1 MADSVGEI
9 ALDLTLDLDDLNES
23 MSDTAKNVDDKLN
36 KQFSSAAKICEDKT
50 DEIAKSVKKS
60 SEKISESTDE
70 AFEKIRRNSK
80 STSEKAKEDVDETT
94 EKIKPTI
101 EELKDSIIKSFE
113 ETESKVKPL
122 ITNITDEIRSS
133 FDKINAAIE
142 KTGSELQSIDS
153 LLDYDSS
160 NAVLLAQKHEILSQ
174 SVENA
179 KRKLE
184 ALNATKDRM
193 NSDFEAGEIGEEDF
207 RAYQREIIKAEQ
219 ELKKAEEALSDF
231 SNASTEETQKA
242 EESMESL
249 VEQTKITSKEIQK
262 DSQKISDSVEQTFF
276 ELPNTVQKASD
287 EVSTTLSKLPDT
299 AQKASDKIASS
310 FGKIGKA
317 LVAAFSV
324 KAVIAFGRQA
334 AEAAASVK
342 ASNSQMAQTFGELE
356 DSAKAAIQSVADDS
370 KILDTRL
377 QGVGTS
383 IYAFAKT
390 SGMGSANALNMMKDA
405 LQVTADSA
413 AYYDRSLEDTAESLK
428 SFLKGNFENDAALGL
443 SCTETTRNAAA
454 NKLYGKS
461 FKDLSEAQKQLTLLQ
476 MVKDANKLSGA
487 LGQAAR
493 ESDGWENVLG
503 NLKESWRQLLAVIG
517 QPIMQAAVSVIQRI
531 TAALQVMTK
540 YAQAAVSAFSQ
551 LFGGQSD
558 TEQAVASAAASAADM
573 ANSTADSSQGMNDT
587 ATAANKVKR
596 AVAGFDKLNVLS
608 GDDSSDSSAASSD
621 TPASIPAGSS
631 SVGDAKENLTLLD
644 KLQNKL
650 SELKALTVKGFWA
663 GLGDTSVF
671 KSIQKEIS
679 GISSGFKKIAT
690 DSNVMNSV
698 SGYFNSMAFN
708 LGKVSGSAVS
718 VGSTIVDNIFGGLEK
733 YISQNGEYLKERI
746 ISIFDVG
753 GGIWDTVGNVSAAF
767 ADVFSVFRSDDAKQ
781 ITADIIAVFSN
792 GFFGAVDLAQRLAA
806 DILSCI
812 TTPFTDNKD
821 AIKSALE
828 GILAPIQSII
838 GSISGVVTNTFNT
851 IFAAYDQYIKP
862 AFDNITSGLNTIVE
876 AVTSAFNTYF
886 LPVFNNIATGFSDM
900 MSNHVQ
906 PLIDSI
912 VGFCGRVIE
921 YVSLVW
927 DYISPF
933 LGWVAGNLVS
943 GISTALNTIW
953 NIVSPI
959 INYILDILSNLFD
972 ALSGILDFVI
982 GIFTGDW
989 ERAWSGIKKVVS
1001 SVFDNFRALFDM
1013 AKGILLGIVKS
1024 LVTGISNNISNC
1036 VDGVKTFFSS
1046 AYERIIAVWN
1056 GITGFFSGVWN
1067 GIKNVFGGVADWFRN
1082 IFSEAWAKVK
1092 GVFSTGGKI
1101 FSGIVD
1107 GIADTFKN
1115 IVNKI
1120 IGGINKVIAVPFNTI
1135 NDMLKKLKE
1144 IKILGLSPF
1153 SWVKEFKVPQIPK
1166 LAQGGYV
1173 KANTP
1178 QLAMIGDNKRYGE
1191 IVAPEDKIEQM
1202 ILKALVLYE
1211 SRHGS
1216 TASSG
1221 GSSQQLI
1228 ELVINIG
1235 GKTLLREIIKL
1246 LQDEERRSG
1255 SYSFSF

>member
-9 ALDLTLDLDDLNES
+9 ALDLTLD
-23 MSDTAKNVDDKLN
+23 
-36 KQFSSAAKICEDKT
+36 QQ
-50 DEIAKSVKKS
+50 
-60 SEKISESTDE
+60 
-70 AFEKIRRNSK
+70 
-80 STSEKAKEDVDETT
+80 
-94 EKIKPTI
+94 
-101 EELKDSIIKSFE
+101 
-113 ETESKVKPL
+113 
-122 ITNITDEIRSS
+122 S
-133 FDKINAAIE
+133 FDNQL
-142 KTGSELQSIDS
+142 SSI
-153 LLDYDSS
+153 
-160 NAVLLAQKHEILSQ
+160 Q
-174 SVENA
+174 
-179 KRKLE
+179 
-184 ALNATKDRM
+184 
-193 NSDFEAGEIGEEDF
+193 
-207 RAYQREIIKAEQ
+207 
-219 ELKKAEEALSDF
+219 
-231 SNASTEETQKA
+231 
-242 EESMESL
+242 
-249 VEQTKITSKEIQK
+249 
-262 DSQKISDSVEQTFF
+262 
-276 ELPNTVQKASD
+276 
-287 EVSTTLSKLPDT
+287 DT

-324 KAVIAFGRQA
+324 KAVIAFGKQA
-334 AEAAASVK
+334 AESAASVK
-342 ASNSQMAQTFGELE
+342 AANSQMAQTFGELE
-356 DSAKAAIQSVADDS
+356 NSAKAAIKSVADES

-390 SGMGSANALNMMKDA
+390 SGMDSANALNMMKDA

-503 NLKESWRQLLAVIG
+503 NLNESWRQLLAVIG

-558 TEQAVASAAASAADM
+558 TEQAVASAASSAADM
-573 ANSTADSSQGMNDT
+573 AGSTQDSSQGMNDT

-608 GDDSSDSSAASSD
+608 GDDSSKSNSASSQNT
-621 TPASIPAGSS
+621 TPSISTGSS
-631 SVGDAKENLTLLD
+631 SANDTKENLTLLD
-644 KLQNKL
+644 KLQKRL

-671 KSIQKEIS
+671 KSIQKEIN

-690 DSNVMNSV
+690 DSKVMNSV

-718 VGSTIVDNIFGGLEK
+718 VGSTIVDNLFGGLEK
-733 YISQNGEYLKERI
+733 YLSQNGEYLKERI

-767 ADVFSVFRSDDAKQ
+767 ADIFSVFRNDDAKQ

-806 DILSCI
+806 DILNCI

-828 GILAPIQSII
+828 GMLAPIQSIT

-862 AFDNITSGLNTIVE
+862 AFDNITSGLSTIVE

-912 VGFCGRVIE
+912 IGFCGRVIE
-921 YVSLVW
+921 YISLVW

-933 LGWVAGNLVS
+933 LGWIAGNLVA

-989 ERAWSGIKKVVS
+989 KRAWDGIKKVVS

-1013 AKGILLGIVKS
+1013 VKGILLGIVKS
-1024 LVTGISNNISNC
+1024 LVTGITNNISRC
-1036 VDGVKTFFSS
+1036 VEGVKTFFSS
-1046 AYERIIAVWN
+1046 AYERIITVWN
-1056 GITGFFSGVWN
+1056 GITGFFSGIWN
-1067 GIKNVFGGVADWFRN
+1067 GIKSVFGGVAAWFKN

-1107 GIADTFKN
+1107 GIANTFKN

-1120 IGGINKVIAVPFNTI
+1120 IGGINKVIAVPFNAI

-1144 IKILGLSPF
+1144 IKILGVSPF

-1178 QLAMIGDNKRYGE
+1178 RLAMIGDNKRYGE
-1191 IVAPEDKIEQM
+1191 IVAPEDKMEQM
-1202 ILKALVLYE
+1202 ILKALALYE
-1211 SRHGS
+1211 SRQGNKGS
-1216 TASSG
+1216 STNN
-1221 GSSQQLI
+1221 SQQLI
-1228 ELVINIG
+1228 ELVVNIG

-1246 LQDEERRSG
+1246 LQDEARRGG

>member
-9 ALDLTLDLDDLNES
+9 ALDLTLD
-23 MSDTAKNVDDKLN
+23 
-36 KQFSSAAKICEDKT
+36 QQ
-50 DEIAKSVKKS
+50 
-60 SEKISESTDE
+60 
-70 AFEKIRRNSK
+70 
-80 STSEKAKEDVDETT
+80 
-94 EKIKPTI
+94 
-101 EELKDSIIKSFE
+101 
-113 ETESKVKPL
+113 
-122 ITNITDEIRSS
+122 S
-133 FDKINAAIE
+133 FDK
-142 KTGSELQSIDS
+142 Q
-153 LLDYDSS
+153 
-160 NAVLLAQKHEILSQ
+160 LS
-174 SVENA
+174 
-179 KRKLE
+179 
-184 ALNATKDRM
+184 
-193 NSDFEAGEIGEEDF
+193 G
-207 RAYQREIIKAEQ
+207 
-219 ELKKAEEALSDF
+219 
-231 SNASTEETQKA
+231 
-242 EESMESL
+242 
-249 VEQTKITSKEIQK
+249 IQ
-262 DSQKISDSVEQTFF
+262 
-276 ELPNTVQKASD
+276 
-287 EVSTTLSKLPDT
+287 DT
-299 AQKASDKIASS
+299 AQKASDKIASP

-324 KAVIAFGRQA
+324 KAVISFGKQA

-342 ASNSQMAQTFGELE
+342 AANSQMSQTFGELE
-356 DSAKAAIQSVADDS
+356 ESAKAAIESVADES

-390 SGMGSANALNMMKDA
+390 SGMDSATALNMMKEA
-405 LQVTADSA
+405 LEATADSA

-487 LGQAAR
+487 FGQAAR

-558 TEQAVASAAASAADM
+558 TEQAVAGAASSAADM
-573 ANSTADSSQGMNDT
+573 ASSTEDSSQGMNDT

-608 GDDSSDSSAASSD
+608 GDDSSDSSATSSD
-621 TPASIPAGSS
+621 TATNILAGTS
-631 SVGDAKENLTLLD
+631 GTADDTKGTLTLLD

-650 SELKALTVKGFWA
+650 SELKNLAVKGFWV

-671 KSIQKEIS
+671 ESIKNEIS
-679 GISSGFKKIAT
+679 RISSGFKKIAT
-690 DSNVMNSV
+690 DSKVINSV

-718 VGSTIVDNIFGGLEK
+718 VGSTIVDNLFGGLEK
-733 YISQNGEYLKERI
+733 YLAQNSEYLKERI
-746 ISIFDVG
+746 ISIFDVS
-753 GGIWDTVGNVSAAF
+753 GGIWNTIGDVSAAF
-767 ADVFSVFRSDDAKQ
+767 ADIFSVFRSNDAKQ

-792 GFFGAVDLAQRLAA
+792 GFFGAVDLAQRLAG
-806 DILSCI
+806 DILSCV

-821 AIKSALE
+821 AIKTALE
-828 GILAPIQSII
+828 GMLAPIQSIT
-838 GSISGVVTNTFNT
+838 GSISSVVTNTFNT
-851 IFAAYDQYIKP
+851 IFAAYDQYLKP
-862 AFDNITSGLNTIVE
+862 AFDNITSGLSTIVE

-933 LGWVAGNLVS
+933 LGWIGGNLVA

-953 NIVSPI
+953 NVAKPIV
-959 INYILDILSNLFD
+959 NYILDVLSNLFD

-989 ERAWSGIKKVVS
+989 ERAWNGIKTVVS

-1013 AKGILLGIVKS
+1013 FKGILLGIVKS
-1024 LVTGISNNISNC
+1024 LVTGITNNISNC
-1036 VDGVKTFFSS
+1036 VEGVKTFFSS
-1046 AYERIIAVWN
+1046 AYERITTIWS
-1056 GITGFFSGVWN
+1056 GITGFFGGVLS
-1067 GIKNVFGGVADWFRN
+1067 GIKNVFASIPDWFKSK
-1082 IFSEAWAKVK
+1082 FTQAWTNVK
-1092 GVFSTGGKI
+1092 NVFSSGGKI

-1107 GIADTFKN
+1107 GIANTFKN

-1120 IGGINKVIAVPFNTI
+1120 ISGINNVIAVPFNAI

-1191 IVAPEDKIEQM
+1191 IVAPEDKMEQM
-1202 ILKALVLYE
+1202 ILKALALYE

-1221 GSSQQLI
+1221 GGNSQQLI
-1228 ELVINIG
+1228 ELVVNIG

-1246 LQDEERRSG
+1246 LQDEERRGG

>member
-9 ALDLTLDLDDLNES
+9 ALDLTLD
-23 MSDTAKNVDDKLN
+23 
-36 KQFSSAAKICEDKT
+36 QQ
-50 DEIAKSVKKS
+50 
-60 SEKISESTDE
+60 
-70 AFEKIRRNSK
+70 
-80 STSEKAKEDVDETT
+80 
-94 EKIKPTI
+94 
-101 EELKDSIIKSFE
+101 
-113 ETESKVKPL
+113 
-122 ITNITDEIRSS
+122 S
-133 FDKINAAIE
+133 FD
-142 KTGSELQSIDS
+142 Q
-153 LLDYDSS
+153 
-160 NAVLLAQKHEILSQ
+160 Q
-174 SVENA
+174 
-179 KRKLE
+179 
-184 ALNATKDRM
+184 LN
-193 NSDFEAGEIGEEDF
+193 G
-207 RAYQREIIKAEQ
+207 
-219 ELKKAEEALSDF
+219 
-231 SNASTEETQKA
+231 
-242 EESMESL
+242 
-249 VEQTKITSKEIQK
+249 IQG
-262 DSQKISDSVEQTFF
+262 
-276 ELPNTVQKASD
+276 
-287 EVSTTLSKLPDT
+287 T

-390 SGMGSANALNMMKDA
+390 SGMDSANALSMMKDA

-428 SFLKGNFENDAALGL
+428 SFLKGNYENDAALGL

-503 NLKESWRQLLAVIG
+503 NLKESWTQLLAVIG
-517 QPIMQAAVSVIQRI
+517 QPIMQAAVSVIQRV
-531 TAALQVMTK
+531 TSALQVMTK
-540 YAQAAVSAFSQ
+540 YAQAAVNAFSQ

-558 TEQAVASAAASAADM
+558 TEQAVASAASSAADM
-573 ANSTADSSQGMNDT
+573 ANSTEDSSQGMNDT

-608 GDDSSDSSAASSD
+608 GDDSSDGGSDSSPSTTASV
-621 TPASIPAGSS
+621 PAGSS

-650 SELKALTVKGFWA
+650 SELKNLTVKGFWA

-671 KSIQKEIS
+671 KSIQNEIS

-690 DSNVMNSV
+690 DSKVMKSV

-708 LGKVSGSAVS
+708 LGKVSGAAVS
-718 VGSTIVDNIFGGLEK
+718 VGSTIVDNLFGGLEK
-733 YISQNGEYLKERI
+733 YLSQNGEYLKERI

-767 ADVFSVFRSDDAKQ
+767 ADIFSVFRSDDAKQ

-792 GFFGAVDLAQRLAA
+792 GFFGAVDLAQRLAG
-806 DILSCI
+806 DILSCV

-828 GILAPIQSII
+828 GMLAPIQSIT
-838 GSISGVVTNTFNT
+838 GSISGVVTNTFNS

-862 AFDNITSGLNTIVE
+862 AFDNITSGLSTIVG

-933 LGWVAGNLVS
+933 LGWIAGNLVA

-953 NIVSPI
+953 NVVSPI
-959 INYILDILSNLFD
+959 INFILDILSNLFD

-1001 SVFDNFRALFDM
+1001 SVFDSFRALFDM

-1024 LVTGISNNISNC
+1024 LVTGITNNISRC
-1036 VDGVKTFFSS
+1036 VEGVKTFFSS
-1046 AYERIIAVWN
+1046 AYERIVTVWN
-1056 GITGFFSGVWN
+1056 GITGFFSGIWN
-1067 GIKNVFGGVADWFRN
+1067 GIKSVFGGVAAWFKN

-1107 GIADTFKN
+1107 GIANTFKN

-1120 IGGINKVIAVPFNTI
+1120 IGGINKVIAVPFNAI

-1191 IVAPEDKIEQM
+1191 IVAPEDKMEQM
-1202 ILKALVLYE
+1202 VLKALALYE
-1211 SRHGS
+1211 SRHRS
-1216 TASSG
+1216 TVPSSG
-1221 GSSQQLI
+1221 SGQQLI

-1246 LQDEERRSG
+1246 LQDEERRGG

>member
-1 MADSVGEI
+1 MVDSVGEI
-9 ALDLTLDLDDLNES
+9 ALDLTLD
-23 MSDTAKNVDDKLN
+23 
-36 KQFSSAAKICEDKT
+36 QQ
-50 DEIAKSVKKS
+50 
-60 SEKISESTDE
+60 
-70 AFEKIRRNSK
+70 
-80 STSEKAKEDVDETT
+80 
-94 EKIKPTI
+94 
-101 EELKDSIIKSFE
+101 
-113 ETESKVKPL
+113 
-122 ITNITDEIRSS
+122 S
-133 FDKINAAIE
+133 FDKQL
-142 KTGSELQSIDS
+142 G
-153 LLDYDSS
+153 
-160 NAVLLAQKHEILSQ
+160 
-174 SVENA
+174 
-179 KRKLE
+179 
-184 ALNATKDRM
+184 
-193 NSDFEAGEIGEEDF
+193 G
-207 RAYQREIIKAEQ
+207 
-219 ELKKAEEALSDF
+219 
-231 SNASTEETQKA
+231 
-242 EESMESL
+242 
-249 VEQTKITSKEIQK
+249 IQ
-262 DSQKISDSVEQTFF
+262 
-276 ELPNTVQKASD
+276 N
-287 EVSTTLSKLPDT
+287 T

-324 KAVIAFGRQA
+324 KAVINFGRQA

-342 ASNSQMAQTFGELE
+342 AANSQMVQTFGELE
-356 DSAKAAIQSVADDS
+356 ESAKAAIESVADDS

-390 SGMGSANALNMMKDA
+390 SGMDSATALNMMKDA
-405 LQVTADSA
+405 LEVTADSA

-443 SCTETTRNAAA
+443 SCTETTRNAVA
-454 NKLYGKS
+454 NKLYSKS

-487 LGQAAR
+487 LGQASR

-517 QPIMQAAVSVIQRI
+517 QPIMQAAVSVIQRV

-558 TEQAVASAAASAADM
+558 TEAVASAASSAADM
-573 ANSTADSSQGMNDT
+573 ASSTEDSSQGMNDT
-587 ATAANKVKR
+587 AAAANKVKR

-608 GDDSSDSSAASSD
+608 GDDSSDSSSAPSSD
-621 TPASIPAGSS
+621 TAASISTISS
-631 SVGDAKENLTLLD
+631 GMGDAKESLTLLD

-650 SELKALTVKGFWA
+650 SELKSLAVKGFWT

-671 KSIQKEIS
+671 KSIQKEIN

-690 DSNVMNSV
+690 DSKVISSV

-708 LGKVSGSAVS
+708 IGKVSGAVVS
-718 VGSTIVDNIFGGLEK
+718 VGSTIVDNLFGGLER
-733 YISQNGEYLKERI
+733 YLAQNGEYLKERI
-746 ISIFDVG
+746 ISIFDVS
-753 GGIWDTVGNVSAAF
+753 GGIWDTIGNSSAAF
-767 ADVFSVFRSDDAKQ
+767 ADIFSVFRSDDAKQ

-792 GFFGAVDLAQRLAA
+792 GFFGAVDLAQRLAG

-812 TTPFTDNKD
+812 TTPFVGNKD
-821 AIKSALE
+821 AIKSAIE
-828 GILAPIQSII
+828 GMLAPIQSIT
-838 GSISGVVTNTFNT
+838 GGISDVVTNTFNT
-851 IFAAYDQYIKP
+851 IFAAYDQYVKP
-862 AFDNITSGLNTIVE
+862 AFDNITSGLSTIVE

-900 MSNHVQ
+900 MSNHIQ
-906 PLIDSI
+906 PLIDSFI
-912 VGFCGRVIE
+912 GFCGRVIE
-921 YVSLVW
+921 YVSIVW
-927 DYISPF
+927 EYISPF
-933 LGWVAGNLVS
+933 LGWIANNLVA

-953 NIVSPI
+953 NVVSPI

-989 ERAWSGIKKVVS
+989 KRAWEGIKTVVS

-1013 AKGILLGIVKS
+1013 FKGILLGIVKS
-1024 LVTGISNNISNC
+1024 LVTGITNSISNC
-1036 VDGVKTFFSS
+1036 VEGVKTFFSS
-1046 AYERIIAVWN
+1046 AYDRITAVWN
-1056 GITGFFSGVWN
+1056 GITGFFSRVWS
-1067 GIKNVFGGVADWFRN
+1067 GIKSVFGGVADWFKN
-1082 IFSEAWAKVK
+1082 IFSEAWTKVK
-1092 GVFSTGGKI
+1092 NVFSTGGKI

-1107 GIADTFKN
+1107 GIANTFKN

-1120 IGGINKVIAVPFNTI
+1120 IGGINKVIAVPFNAI

-1144 IKILGLSPF
+1144 INILGLSPF

-1191 IVAPEDKIEQM
+1191 IVAPEDKMEQM
-1202 ILKALVLYE
+1202 VLKALALYE

-1216 TASSG
+1216 TASG
-1221 GSSQQLI
+1221 GGNQQLI

-1235 GKTLLREIIKL
+1235 GKTLLREILKL
-1246 LQDEERRSG
+1246 LQDEQRRGG